1 MDRVVP
7 DVCCRS
13 DAPGRALRAKIKNKP
28 ASMAYS
34 GPGIGAD
41 NVKTLVVGEFGG
53 ARVRQLRQP
62 LVRM

>member
-1 MDRVVP
+1 VEMDRVVP

-13 DAPGRALRAKIKNKP
+13 DAPGRALRAKIKNRP
-28 ASMAYS
+28 ASMSCDS

-41 NVKTLVVGEFGG
+41 NVKTLVVGDFGG

-62 LVRM
+62 